1 LKIINAFVEVGFP
14 SWHHRKHAGA
24 ARTSK
29 ETHVRLGVI
38 NLTHSSRAAVRV
50 AQATEAAGFW
60 GLGMGDTVPKLYQDT
75 YVTTAECFAAT
86 ENLRIGPTV
95 TNTVTRHW
103 SVLGAT
109 ARTFGELYP
118 GRFFAGVATGDGA
131 CHSVGLQPASWA
143 KVEQDVANAASWAP
157 EGMEIHIAASGPRGC
172 EAAGRVATDLIL
184 GTGLDVTA
192 LRTLSARARAAR
204 TAAGITAPLRVWAFV
219 STYVAPDRAAAD
231 EAWVTQRGRSV
242 GTTRFSLAS
251 TFEDK
256 NVPEA
261 WQPILRERLARYD
274 FTNHGVGAGN
284 TNGHLFDDHPDIQ
297 EYLTH
302 RFQLLGTADEVA
314 ARLRQVADDA
324 GLDGCWCALPA
335 MTPDEDMY
343 GRVRT
348 TGEALKSLAD
358 PPA

>member
-1 LKIINAFVEVGFP
+1 
-14 SWHHRKHAGA
+14 
-24 ARTSK
+24 
-29 ETHVRLGVI
+29 VRLGVI
-38 NLTHSSRAAVRV
+38 NLTHSSRAAVKV
-50 AQATEAAGFW
+50 AQATEKAGFW

-75 YVTTAECFAAT
+75 YVTITECLAAT
-86 ENLRIGPTV
+86 EQLRMGPTV

-131 CHSVGLQPASWA
+131 CHSVGLTPATWA
-143 KVEQDVANAASWAP
+143 KVEEDVANVRGWAP
-157 EGMEIHIAASGPRGC
+157 DDMEVHIAASGPRGC

-204 TAAGITAPLRVWAFV
+204 TAAGITEPLRVWAFV
-219 STYVAPDRAAAD
+219 STYVAPDRATAD

-242 GTTRFSLAS
+242 GTARFALAS

-256 NVPEA
+256 NVPEE

-274 FTNHGVGAGN
+274 FSHHGKGDGN
-284 TNGHLFDDHPDIQ
+284 VNGLLFDDHPDLQ
-297 EYLTH
+297 EYLTS
-302 RFQLLGTADEVA
+302 RFQLLGTAEECE
-314 ARLRQVADDA
+314 ARLRQVAADA
-324 GLDGCWCALPA
+324 DLDGCWCALPA
-335 MTPDEDMY
+335 MTPDEDMGY
-343 GRVRT
+343 RVRS
-348 TGEALKSLAD
+348 TGEALQSLSHSQ
-358 PPA
+358 PASG